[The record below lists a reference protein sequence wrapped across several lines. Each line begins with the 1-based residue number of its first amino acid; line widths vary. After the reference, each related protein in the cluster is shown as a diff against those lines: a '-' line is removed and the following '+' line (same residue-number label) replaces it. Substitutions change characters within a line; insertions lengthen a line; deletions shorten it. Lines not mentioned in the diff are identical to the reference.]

1 MANMREML
9 KMQSEAKKMQKQ
21 LQAKTLKGESKDGL
35 LTVYMNAAQEFQDID
50 IDQEILEMEDID
62 QIKKRMKEAF
72 KDYQKKLQK
81 EMMQNM
87 DIDSLKNMFN

>member
-1 MANMREML
+1 MREML

-21 LQAKTLKGESKDGL
+21 LQSRTIKGESKDGL
-35 LTVYMNAAQEFQDID
+35 LIIYMNAAQEFQDIN

-72 KDYQKKLQK
+72 KNYQKKLQK

-87 DIDSLKNMFN
+87 DIDSLKNMFK

>member
-9 KMQSEAKKMQKQ
+9 RMQSEAKKMQKQ
-21 LQAKTLKGESKDGL
+21 LQSKTLTGESKDGL
-35 LTVYMNAAQEFQDID
+35 LRIYMNAAQEFQDID
-50 IDQEILEMEDID
+50 IDDSILEMEDLE

-81 EMMQNM
+81 EMMQSM

>member
-1 MANMREML
+1 MREML
-9 KMQSEAKKMQKQ
+9 KMQNEAKKMQKQ
-21 LQAKTLKGESKDGL
+21 LQAKTIQGESKDGL
-35 LTVYMNAAQEFQDID
+35 LTIYMNAAQEFQDID
-50 IDQEILEMEDID
+50 IDDSVLEMDDVD

-72 KDYQKKLQK
+72 KSYQKKLQK